1 MYERMRKTPVEEAE
15 VKEEVIEFGVKEE
28 EVEETPVGTS
38 LKKKKEKR
46 DPRAPTKFNE
56 FMRTKVAQVKSDNP
70 TKSPKD
76 IFAMCAAMWATAPE
90 NPKSSAAAALPPAK
104 SEKGSL
110 KSGKGKSKK

>member
-1 MYERMRKTPVEEAE
+1 
-15 VKEEVIEFGVKEE
+15 
-28 EVEETPVGTS
+28 
-38 LKKKKEKR
+38 
-46 DPRAPTKFNE
+46 
-56 FMRTKVAQVKSDNP
+56 MRTKVAQVKSDNP

-110 KSGKGKSKK
+110 KSGRGRARSERPRPGESGRAPGRASHREMPGEDTELY